1 MSLERVAQF
10 ARTPLFADIGE
21 PDLSE
26 LAALTTTWSAA
37 PGDVLFRQ
45 GDPGDRLLVVT
56 SGELEA
62 VARLPTGGERSFGTI
77 VAGQV
82 VGELALLARGRRTAT
97 VRAVTDSRGFSIA
110 RETFDLLRLQLRPVA
125 RTVVTRIGE
134 IALKRLAL
142 RYGALAD
149 ELDAATATTGRVPRS
164 SAAAAVPSGDF
175 SSNGVPDTYLAQTL
189 FFRRFAPFEI
199 TALRRGMRVL
209 NAPRGARITT
219 DQSLWIV
226 LRGAVQTSVVQGAA
240 QRRVRLAGPGRCVG
254 QTDLLE
260 GEAVAPT
267 LEATLR
273 ERAVLLEVPHA
284 RAHALLAGDL
294 PGAERFA
301 EAFHEDVVRAL
312 LAAEEQLAPVV
323 ASG

>member
-1 MSLERVAQF
+1 VSFERAVQF
-10 ARTPLFADIGE
+10 ARTPLFADID
-21 PDLSE
+21 PADLAE
-26 LAALTTTWSAA
+26 LAALTTSWSAA

-45 GDPGDRLLVVT
+45 GDAGDRLLVVT

-62 VARLPTGGERSFGTI
+62 VARLPAGGERSFGTI
-77 VAGQV
+77 AAGQI

-97 VRAVTDSRGFSIA
+97 VRAVSDSRGFSIA

-134 IALKRLAL
+134 IALERLAG
-142 RYGALAD
+142 RYGALAR
-149 ELDAATATTGRVPRS
+149 ELEDTPPSPSPRS
-164 SAAAAVPSGDF
+164 EPPAAAGVPSGDF

-189 FFRRFAPFEI
+189 FFRRFAPYEI

-209 NAPRGARITT
+209 SAPRGARIETRE
-219 DQSLWIV
+219 QLWIV
-226 LRGAVQTSVVQGAA
+226 LRGAVQTSVA
-240 QRRVRLAGPGRCVG
+240 QNGLRRRVRLAGPGRCVG
-254 QTDLLE
+254 QVDLLP
-260 GEAVAPT
+260 GRGDAPE
-267 LEATLR
+267 LESTLR

-294 PGAERFA
+294 PGAERFG

-312 LAAEEQLAPVV
+312 LAAEEQLAPPIT
-323 ASG
+323 